1 MATGIMNNEVKQQQA
16 AELAARVAMFLA
28 TGGAIKTTKTG
39 RRGRTTVSQ
48 VHTPR
53 VVVVEKQRYTWEQ
66 ASTIGNQST
75 PIDPAVYTR
84 VYRVRA
90 YYNK

>member
-28 TGGAIKTTKTG
+28 TGGQIKTTKTG

-66 ASTIGNQST
+66 AKEELAAIGLL
-75 PIDPAVYTR
+75 
-84 VYRVRA
+84 
-90 YYNK
+90 NKQVQAAIKAKR

>member
-1 MATGIMNNEVKQQQA
+1 MATGIMNNNVKQQQA

-53 VVVVEKQRYTWEQ
+53 VVVVEKQRYTWEE
-66 ASTIGNQST
+66 AKKELAEIGLLNKQVQSA
-75 PIDPAVYTR
+75 IKAR
-84 VYRVRA
+84 L
-90 YYNK
+90 

>member
-48 VHTPR
+48 IHTPR
-53 VVVVEKQRYTWEQ
+53 IVVEKQRYTWEQ
-66 ASTIGNQST
+66 AKEELAAIGLL
-75 PIDPAVYTR
+75 
-84 VYRVRA
+84 
-90 YYNK
+90 NKQVQAAIKAKR

>member
-28 TGGAIKTTKTG
+28 TGGQIKTTRTG
-39 RRGRTTVSQ
+39 RRGRTAVSQ

-53 VVVVEKQRYTWEQ
+53 VVVVEKQRYTWEDAKQELAAIGLLDKQVQ
-66 ASTIGNQST
+66 AAIK
-75 PIDPAVYTR
+75 AVR
-84 VYRVRA
+84 
-90 YYNK
+90 

>member
-1 MATGIMNNEVKQQQA
+1 MAKGITNNNVKQQQA

-28 TGGAIKTTKTG
+28 TGGQIKTTKTG

-53 VVVVEKQRYTWEQ
+53 VVVVEKHRYTWEE
-66 ASTIGNQST
+66 AKRELAEIGLLDKKVQSA
-75 PIDPAVYTR
+75 IKAR
-84 VYRVRA
+84 L
-90 YYNK
+90 

>member
-1 MATGIMNNEVKQQQA
+1 MNNEVKQQQA

-53 VVVVEKQRYTWEQ
+53 VVVVEKQRYTWDEAKQ
-66 ASTIGNQST
+66 ELAELGLLNKQVQSA
-75 PIDPAVYTR
+75 IKAR
-84 VYRVRA
+84 R
-90 YYNK
+90 

>member
-28 TGGAIKTTKTG
+28 TGGQIKTTKTG

-53 VVVVEKQRYTWEQ
+53 VVVVEKQRYTWEE
-66 ASTIGNQST
+66 AKRELAEIGLLNKQVQSA
-75 PIDPAVYTR
+75 IKAR
-84 VYRVRA
+84 Q
-90 YYNK
+90 

>member
-1 MATGIMNNEVKQQQA
+1 MNNEVKQKQA
-16 AELAARVAMFLA
+16 AELAQRVAMFLA

-53 VVVVEKQRYTWEQ
+53 VVVVEKQRYTWDEATQ
-66 ASTIGNQST
+66 DLASMGLLDKQVKAAIK
-75 PIDPAVYTR
+75 AR
-84 VYRVRA
+84 R
-90 YYNK
+90 

>member
-1 MATGIMNNEVKQQQA
+1 MNNEVKQQQA

-66 ASTIGNQST
+66 AKEELAAIGLLNKQVQSA
-75 PIDPAVYTR
+75 IKAR
-84 VYRVRA
+84 Q
-90 YYNK
+90 

>member
-1 MATGIMNNEVKQQQA
+1 MNNEVKQQQA

-28 TGGAIKTTKTG
+28 TGGQIKTTKTG

-53 VVVVEKQRYTWEQ
+53 VVVVEKQRYTWEE
-66 ASTIGNQST
+66 AKRELADIGLLNKQVQSA
-75 PIDPAVYTR
+75 IKAR
-84 VYRVRA
+84 Q
-90 YYNK
+90 

>member
-1 MATGIMNNEVKQQQA
+1 MGIRNNDVKQQQA
-16 AELAARVAMFLA
+16 AELAQRVAMFLA

-53 VVVVEKQRYTWEQ
+53 VVVVEKQRYTWDEATQDLASMGLLDKQVQ
-66 ASTIGNQST
+66 AAIK
-75 PIDPAVYTR
+75 AR
-84 VYRVRA
+84 R
-90 YYNK
+90 

>member
-53 VVVVEKQRYTWEQ
+53 VVVVEKQRYTWDEAKQ
-66 ASTIGNQST
+66 ELAELGLLNKQVQSA
-75 PIDPAVYTR
+75 IKAR
-84 VYRVRA
+84 Q
-90 YYNK
+90 

>member
-28 TGGAIKTTKTG
+28 TGGQIKTTKTG

-53 VVVVEKQRYTWEQ
+53 VVVVEKQRYTWEE
-66 ASTIGNQST
+66 AKRELADIGLLNKQVQSA
-75 PIDPAVYTR
+75 IKAR
-84 VYRVRA
+84 Q
-90 YYNK
+90 

>member
-28 TGGAIKTTKTG
+28 TGGQIKTTKTG

-66 ASTIGNQST
+66 AKKELAEIGLLDKQVQAA
-75 PIDPAVYTR
+75 IKAR
-84 VYRVRA
+84 Q
-90 YYNK
+90 

>member
-53 VVVVEKQRYTWEQ
+53 VVVVEKQRYTWDEAKQ
-66 ASTIGNQST
+66 ELAELGLLNKQVQSA
-75 PIDPAVYTR
+75 IKAR
-84 VYRVRA
+84 R
-90 YYNK
+90 

>member
-53 VVVVEKQRYTWEQ
+53 VVVVVVEKQRYTWEQ
-66 ASTIGNQST
+66 AKEELAAIGLLNKQVQSA
-75 PIDPAVYTR
+75 IKAR
-84 VYRVRA
+84 Q
-90 YYNK
+90 

>member
-66 ASTIGNQST
+66 AKEELAAIGLLNKQVQSA
-75 PIDPAVYTR
+75 IKAR
-84 VYRVRA
+84 Q
-90 YYNK
+90 

>member
-48 VHTPR
+48 IHTPR
-53 VVVVEKQRYTWEQ
+53 VVVVEKQRYTWEE
-66 ASTIGNQST
+66 AKRELAAIGLLNKQVQSA
-75 PIDPAVYTR
+75 IKAR
-84 VYRVRA
+84 Q
-90 YYNK
+90 

>member
-53 VVVVEKQRYTWEQ
+53 VVVVEKQRYTWEDAKQELAAIGLLDKKVQ
-66 ASTIGNQST
+66 AAIK
-75 PIDPAVYTR
+75 AVR
-84 VYRVRA
+84 
-90 YYNK
+90 

>member
-1 MATGIMNNEVKQQQA
+1 
-16 AELAARVAMFLA
+16 MFLA

-66 ASTIGNQST
+66 AKEELAAIGLL
-75 PIDPAVYTR
+75 
-84 VYRVRA
+84 
-90 YYNK
+90 NKQVQAAIKAKR

>member
-1 MATGIMNNEVKQQQA
+1 MGIRNNDVKQQQA
-16 AELAARVAMFLA
+16 AELAQRVAMFLA

-53 VVVVEKQRYTWEQ
+53 VVVVEKQRYTWEE
-66 ASTIGNQST
+66 AKKELAEIGLLNKQVQSA
-75 PIDPAVYTR
+75 IKAR
-84 VYRVRA
+84 Q
-90 YYNK
+90 

>member
-1 MATGIMNNEVKQQQA
+1 MNNEVKQQQA

-53 VVVVEKQRYTWEQ
+53 VVVVEKQRYTWEE
-66 ASTIGNQST
+66 AKRELAEIGLLNKQVQSA
-75 PIDPAVYTR
+75 IKAR
-84 VYRVRA
+84 Q
-90 YYNK
+90 

>member
-1 MATGIMNNEVKQQQA
+1 MATGIMNNEVKQKQA

-48 VHTPR
+48 IHTPR
-53 VVVVEKQRYTWEQ
+53 VVVVEKQRYTWEE
-66 ASTIGNQST
+66 AKKELAEIGLLNKQVQSA
-75 PIDPAVYTR
+75 IKAR
-84 VYRVRA
+84 Q
-90 YYNK
+90 